1 MGHFLQN
8 CSFIGKVN
16 KNLILD
22 QPNDDGKLTK
32 SKGFSHYTYMIH
44 VGFFPQTKERGKVMG
59 GLLLKFSY
67 FDLES
72 HSTARSQKAP
82 KLINGWWLSSRST
95 MD

>member
-1 MGHFLQN
+1 
-8 CSFIGKVN
+8 
-16 KNLILD
+16 
-22 QPNDDGKLTK
+22 
-32 SKGFSHYTYMIH
+32 MIH